1 MRTNKAKK
9 RAKTAFNRELQLSEQ
24 RIRARALTESGYSIP
39 DVAKA
44 LGVSEGVVR
53 NLLKEEQNN
62 DQN

>member
-1 MRTNKAKK
+1 MKTSKSKK
-9 RAKTAFNRELQLSEQ
+9 RAKAAFDKELQLSEQ
-24 RIRARALTESGYSIP
+24 KIRARVLTESGYSIP

>member
-9 RAKTAFNRELQLSEQ
+9 RAKTAFNKELQLSEQ
-24 RIRARALTESGYSIP
+24 RIRARALIESGYSIP
-39 DVAKA
+39 DAAKA

-62 DQN
+62 DKN